1 MGKQITF
8 INARLIDPRVEMEKS
23 GTLTINNGLIEKK
36 DEGIKGKVID
46 CKGMCL
52 APGIVDIGVK
62 VCEPGEKHKESF
74 RSASSAAAAGGV
86 TSLVTRPDTKPSIDN
101 PELLEFFKN
110 RGKEASKVRIFPTAS
125 LTKRNNGKKMTE
137 IGFLHEGGAVAFTDG
152 FNSIPNTKIFHQ
164 ILKYASDFNTLIIGH
179 PQDYFLTKNTKV
191 TRFIEKPKEAKAKQ
205 IISKKGYW
213 NSGMFYLRKDSIINN
228 FKKYQ
233 PNIYR
238 NCNKAVTK
246 AKYKSNVYY
255 LNKQAFTKA
264 TAKSFDY
271 AILEKTKDIN
281 AIKLDIPW
289 SDLGSWKEICKMYGR
304 NKRHYFKKKNVFH
317 RPWGSYVN
325 LFNGKEFLI
334 KELYVKP
341 KGILSLQK
349 HHHRAEHWVVTHGKP
364 KITLNKKYF
373 TMKPDETIFI
383 PLGAIHRIEN
393 PYKKPVKIIE
403 AQVGSILKETDIV
416 RYQDIYGRIK

>member
-1 MGKQITF
+1 MKIRPIILCGGAGTRLWPDQKKNLPKQFVDFGGWT
-8 INARLIDPRVEMEKS
+8 LIQK
-23 GTLTINNGLIEKK
+23 TLERIKTPIFDFPVISTNLKYLKKIRYFLKKNKIDKYKIVLEPKKKNTAPAVLSSALIKDIPLNQPLVYFVADNLIEKPQA
-36 DEGIKGKVID
+36 
-46 CKGMCL
+46 L
-52 APGIVDIGVK
+52 NRSIVKNKANLNNQNIFIFGFK
-62 VCEPGEKHKESF
+62 PKNP
-74 RSASSAAAAGGV
+74 
-86 TSLVTRPDTKPSIDN
+86 TS
-101 PELLEFFKN
+101 EY
-110 RGKEASKVRIFPTAS
+110 G
-125 LTKRNNGKKMTE
+125 
-137 IGFLHEGGAVAFTDG
+137 
-152 FNSIPNTKIFHQ
+152 
-164 ILKYASDFNTLIIGH
+164 
-179 PQDYFLTKNTKV
+179 YFLTKKIKKNINKV
-191 TRFIEKPKEAKAKQ
+191 TKFIEKPNINKAKQ
-205 IISKKGYW
+205 IIKKNGYW
-213 NSGMFYLRKDSIINN
+213 NAGMFYLRKDSIINN

-304 NKRHYFKKKNVFH
+304 NKRHYYKKKNVFH

-325 LFNGKEFLI
+325 LFYGQEFLI

-383 PLGAIHRIEN
+383 PLGSIHRIEN

-416 RYQDIYGRIK
+416 RFQDVYGRVK